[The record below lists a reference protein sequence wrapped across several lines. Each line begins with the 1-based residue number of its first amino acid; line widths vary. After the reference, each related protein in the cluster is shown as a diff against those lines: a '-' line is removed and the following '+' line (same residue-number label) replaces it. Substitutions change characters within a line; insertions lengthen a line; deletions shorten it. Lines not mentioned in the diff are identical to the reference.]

1 MLIFRIVYKSYSN
14 SLQAYGIRGRWNSE
28 GNKVI
33 YCAESI
39 ALAFLENMIRRQG
52 VGFNDDFKTMFI
64 QIPDE
69 VSITSVEVA
78 ELKKGWRNEGNCVQC
93 RQLGNKWYEE
103 GKTLLLKVP
112 SAVLPEGFN
121 FVINRLHKDFKK
133 VKLIEATD
141 LVPDERIEAIL
152 KKYSKK

>member
-14 SLQAYGIRGRWNSE
+14 SLQASGIRGRWNSE

-52 VGFNDDFKTMFI
+52 VGFNDDFKIMFI
-64 QIPDE
+64 QFPDE
-69 VSITSVEVA
+69 ALITSVEVS
-78 ELKKGWRNEGNCVQC
+78 ELKKGWRESDHCSQC
-93 RQLGNKWYEE
+93 QQLGNQWYEE
-103 GKTLLLKVP
+103 CKTLLLKVP

-121 FVINRLHKDFKK
+121 FVINTLHKDYKK
-133 VKLIEATD
+133 VKLVEVTE
-141 LVPDERIEAIL
+141 LVPDERIEEIL